1 MIKLIAFSALTIG
14 LCISNATFAKDS
26 ARIVCSGIAEFG
38 NQGDLRKI
46 GISID
51 FFDRRAKN
59 GQDRE
64 YTLSTV
70 YQHKLFQGSIID
82 KGEQWG
88 QGKIN
93 LTNSRSE
100 LFVGNFKLEA
110 GPNDSYTMV
119 LEGKINDDPAS
130 GKPLYPI
137 KAKLPCVDLSI

>member
-51 FFDRRAKN
+51 FFDQRAKN

-70 YQHKLFQGSIID
+70 YQHKLFQGSMID
-82 KGEQWG
+82 KGERWG
-88 QGKIN
+88 QGRIN
-93 LTNSRSE
+93 LKNTRTE
-100 LFVGNFKLEA
+100 LFVGNFRLEA
-110 GPNDSYTMV
+110 EQKDSYTMV
-119 LEGKINDDPAS
+119 LDGKINDDPAS
-130 GKPLYPI
+130 GKTLYPI
-137 KAKLPCVDLSI
+137 KARLP